1 MSKCLLLVVLVI
13 TLSGCGGTVT
23 LPVQDADG
31 REVALLQHARHSSLV
46 LTRADHTRVRYA
58 YGDWA
63 WYVEQETGPISG
75 VRALF
80 LPSRSALG
88 RAEQPAVRHLAHCE
102 FRAGY

>member
-1 MSKCLLLVVLVI
+1 MIAACVDRDKH
-13 TLSGCGGTVT
+13 TLD
-23 LPVQDADG
+23 L
-31 REVALLQHARHSSLV
+31 R
-46 LTRADHTRVRYA
+46 RA
-58 YGDWA
+58 
-63 WYVEQETGPISG
+63 GPAGHG